1 MTILSKRT
9 WPALGLALLAA
20 LPLSA
25 QTPSLA
31 PGVAVLDFDNGALVR
46 NTDYGPLGKG
56 IADMLIADLIGNTS
70 MRIVEREQ
78 LQAILA
84 EHNLVKEGRVSES
97 SAVQAGRLV
106 GARYFLTGGFVVDG
120 SGTMVLTVR
129 AINVE
134 TSELPY
140 TAKVEGKSENV
151 LRLIGE
157 LAAKVNAG
165 LKLPAVA
172 AGAPRPGPS
181 PEVNRVS
188 AQDQYRA
195 FYLVSRSIEEQDKKN
210 YTAAMALLRQA
221 LDVYPGYDRAQVR
234 LASLQKIG
242 GEF

>member
-1 MTILSKRT
+1 MTNLGKRT

-78 LQAILA
+78 LQRIIQ
-84 EHNLVKEGRVSES
+84 EHDLVKDGRVDEA
-97 SAVQAGRLV
+97 SAVRAGKLV
-106 GARYFLTGGFVVDG
+106 GARYFLTGGFIVDG

-157 LAAKVNAG
+157 LATKVNTG
-165 LKLPAVA
+165 LKLPPLA
-172 AGAPRPGPS
+172 AGRPTEASRPS
-181 PEVNRVS
+181 RGTEVS

-221 LDVYPGYDRAQVR
+221 LDVYPNYERARTR
-234 LASLQKIG
+234 LASLERIG
-242 GEF
+242 G